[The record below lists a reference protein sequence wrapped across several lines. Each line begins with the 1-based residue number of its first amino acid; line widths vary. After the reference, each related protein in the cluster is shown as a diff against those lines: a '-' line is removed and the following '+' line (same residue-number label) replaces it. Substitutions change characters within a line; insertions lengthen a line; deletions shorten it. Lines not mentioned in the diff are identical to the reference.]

1 MNEQDREDWYW
12 TNKITVQNY
21 EQLLDPTELKVLKLM
36 SEKYNRQTKYS
47 KCLKEVKDYEAR
59 KKSNKKSR

>member
-1 MNEQDREDWYW
+1 MNEKDREDWYW

-36 SEKYNRQTKYS
+36 SEKYNRHTKYS

-59 KKSNKKSR
+59 KKPTKKSR